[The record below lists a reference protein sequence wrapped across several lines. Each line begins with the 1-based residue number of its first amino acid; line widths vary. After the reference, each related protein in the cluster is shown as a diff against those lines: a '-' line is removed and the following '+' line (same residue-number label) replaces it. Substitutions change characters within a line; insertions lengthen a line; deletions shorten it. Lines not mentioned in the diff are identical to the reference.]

1 MDRLRSI
8 HRECTAIAT
17 ALYDVCVRACIIN
30 LKKWKLYD
38 ESDKNYAERK
48 KPNICGY
55 QSASYSI
62 ELVTVQCTP
71 QALDAIKSPLN

>member
-17 ALYDVCVRACIIN
+17 ALYDACVRVCIIN

-48 KPNICGY
+48 KTEY
-55 QSASYSI
+55 V
-62 ELVTVQCTP
+62 VTK
-71 QALDAIKSPLN
+71 ALHIQLHW